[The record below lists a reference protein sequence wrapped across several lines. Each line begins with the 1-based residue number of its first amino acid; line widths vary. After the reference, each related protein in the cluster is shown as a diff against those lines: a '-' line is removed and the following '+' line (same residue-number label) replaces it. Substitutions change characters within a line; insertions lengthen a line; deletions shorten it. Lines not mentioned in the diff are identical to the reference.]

1 MEIGVLETP
10 GDNQGRDTDGRSGG
24 DDHMGDIFDLA
35 GTGDAMLRMGLV
47 IMAVTS
53 AWWFLT
59 ENRALGAILA
69 AAAIGGAVYVANAG
83 IFL

>member
-1 MEIGVLETP
+1 MNASELAGY
-10 GDNQGRDTDGRSGG
+10 DTGGRSGG
-24 DDHMGDIFDLA
+24 GDQMGDIFDLA
-35 GTGDAMLRMGLV
+35 GTGDAMLRTGLV

-59 ENRALGAILA
+59 ENRALGVILA